1 MYLKNKMLF
10 SGISNEKGVE
20 LIQAYNITNTGF
32 VLQRITDGEIVGSV
46 YELKSGE
53 NEHMFAEVENNVQTL
68 EADKIFMKDNIII
81 AGVLNEIG
89 FDLCLLK
96 LKNKETLYTGKKF
109 IRIHDGQEMEN
120 VVYLGNDHSYTGDKV
135 GRVDKPQYYIEV
147 DDIFESNEEVVEGV
161 EN

>member
-1 MYLKNKMLF
+1 MFLKNKMLF

-20 LIQAYNITNTGF
+20 LIQTYNINTGYTI
-32 VLQRITDGEIVGSV
+32 QRITNGEILGSF
-46 YELKSGE
+46 YELKE
-53 NEHMFAEVENNVQTL
+53 NESEMMFVETPIKEEDNT
-68 EADKIFMKDNIII
+68 IFKKGNTII

-89 FDLCLLK
+89 FDLCLYK
-96 LKNKETLYTGKKF
+96 LKNNETLYTGKKF
-109 IRIHDGQEMEN
+109 IRIHDGQEMGN
-120 VVYLGNDHSYTGDKV
+120 VVHLGNDHSYTGDKV